1 MTATFRRLLLLR
13 HAHADH
19 PKNVRDYDRPLSVT
33 GEQEAG
39 EMGIYMAQENL
50 LPELALVSGARRTR
64 ETWAGIQKALPA
76 VVPAIFDDRIY
87 DAEADV
93 LLELLRAVSSQPAS
107 LLLVGHNPGL
117 HRLAL
122 SLVGR
127 GGRTA
132 YARLQQEFPP
142 ASLAVVDFDVAAWGS
157 VAVQSGALER
167 YATPRT

>member
-13 HAHADH
+13 HAQAGH
-19 PKNVRDYDRPLSVT
+19 PQNVRDYDRPLSAT

-39 EMGIYMAQENL
+39 EMGVYIAQENF
-50 LPELALVSGARRTR
+50 LPALALVSGARRTR

-87 DAEADV
+87 EARADS
-93 LLELLRAVSSQPAS
+93 LLELLRAVSSEPAT

-117 HRLAL
+117 HSLAL

-142 ASLAVVDFDVAAWGS
+142 ASLAVIDFDVAAWGS
-157 VAVQSGALER
+157 VAEQSGALER
-167 YATPRT
+167 FATPRS